1 MDPRSYVFPCS
12 FQRIATERND
22 VHGPS
27 DGGSLGGFGF
37 EGEVTS
43 FGGTLGRMNGVAA
56 MANQPTPVY
65 NPTNHV
71 FFFIAQLKI
80 LKYIKKYPYRGDFV
94 SVFEF
99 GYKLRLPF
107 SSTQINKC
115 LAKKQL

>member
-71 FFFIAQLKI
+71 FFHCSTEDSEIYQKI
-80 LKYIKKYPYRGDFV
+80 SVQRGLCV
-94 SVFEF
+94 RV
-99 GYKLRLPF
+99 
-107 SSTQINKC
+107 
-115 LAKKQL
+115 